1 MTDLQID
8 YFMAV
13 ATNLSFTKTSEELFV
28 SQPAISRQISQLE
41 KELGAKLFVRS
52 NYSIRL
58 TEAGMLLRE
67 RAEDILALVDK
78 TLADFQSLEDSFRGE
93 IYVGAPESES
103 MLFFAEAVRDL
114 QKEHPGIRCNIYSG
128 NMEDVCE
135 KLVEFAY
142 ASDARMAIIPMQ
154 DLLRMDSRS
163 RMNVP
168 GTVGMNWKWCLQP
181 GYSSAF
187 DAQKLRAL
195 CQKYGRC
202 AE

>member
-1 MTDLQID
+1 MG
-8 YFMAV
+8 FV
-13 ATNLSFTKTSEELFV
+13 APENSIIYTGTHDNNTTV
-28 SQPAISRQISQLE
+28 GWYE
-41 KELGAKLFVRS
+41 KEVDGRSKVAIADLLGA
-52 NYSIRL
+52 
-58 TEAGMLLRE
+58 
-67 RAEDILALVDK
+67 D
-78 TLADFQSLEDSFRGE
+78 
-93 IYVGAPESES
+93 
-103 MLFFAEAVRDL
+103 
-114 QKEHPGIRCNIYSG
+114 PGRP
-128 NMEDVCE
+128 EDVCE